1 MATYSPAIDTHLF
14 THLSQIEIVME
25 DLFKKFLYTGVGLV
39 SITAEKLQ
47 ETVDEL
53 VGQGRVSKEEGRKI
67 VGDFVDQVE
76 AKRDEAESKMKE
88 WVDSFTSNLNLPKL
102 ATKEDLADLVK
113 RIEALEA
120 HAGIDTRAEVEAAV
134 KKVKKVAGEAQ
145 AEVEEAAE
153 QVEAAAKKPVVKKPA
168 K

>member
-1 MATYSPAIDTHLF
+1 
-14 THLSQIEIVME
+14 ME

-39 SITAEKLQ
+39 SLTAEKLQ
-47 ETVDEL
+47 EAVDEL
-53 VGQGRVSKEEGRKI
+53 VGQGKVSKEEGRKI
-67 VGDFVDQVE
+67 VGDFVDQIE
-76 AKRDEAESKMKE
+76 SKRDEAEAKMKE
-88 WVDSFTSNLNLPKL
+88 WVESFTKNMNVPKL

-120 HAGIDTRAEVEAAV
+120 HAGMSTREEVTATV

-153 QVEAAAKKPVVKKPA
+153 KVETTARKTTKKPA
-168 K
+168 TK